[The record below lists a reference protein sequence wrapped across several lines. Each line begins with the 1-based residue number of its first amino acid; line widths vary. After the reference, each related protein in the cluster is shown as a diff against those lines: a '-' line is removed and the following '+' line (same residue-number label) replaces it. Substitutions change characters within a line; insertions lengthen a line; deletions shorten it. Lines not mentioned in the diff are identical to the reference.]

1 MIAVAWLW
9 IPVTIWAAFA
19 QTLRNAAQRHLVA
32 DLGTLGATLVRFLY
46 GLPFALLWLLAVRSF
61 GGFALP
67 ALPAGFFV
75 WVLLGALTQIA
86 ATALLLKVMAER
98 NFTLGVAYSKSEI
111 LQVAV
116 FGFMFLGDAVSAAAA
131 VAILLGTLGVL
142 LLSPADKARPIRG
155 LLTGWT
161 SRSALFGLASGT
173 GFALSAVG
181 FRGAALSLGDTPFP
195 MAAAATLVVA
205 QAIQTLALGG
215 WLLVRQRDVVLRVLR
230 AWRASLFAGGMG
242 AAASAGWFTAM
253 AIEPA
258 AHVRTLGLIELLFSY
273 AVSRKLFRER
283 FERRELL
290 GVGLLV
296 VGLAIVVLGH

>member
-1 MIAVAWLW
+1 MIAAAWLW

-61 GGFALP
+61 GGFPLP
-67 ALPAGFFV
+67 ALPAGFLG

-116 FGFMFLGDAVSAAAA
+116 FGFMFLGDAVSPAAA

-215 WLLVRQRDVVLRVLR
+215 WLLVRHRGIVLRVLR
-230 AWRASLFAGGMG
+230 AWRTSLFAGFMG

-283 FERRELL
+283 FERRELTGIALLCL
-290 GVGLLV
+290 GLIV
-296 VGLAIVVLGH
+296 VVLGR